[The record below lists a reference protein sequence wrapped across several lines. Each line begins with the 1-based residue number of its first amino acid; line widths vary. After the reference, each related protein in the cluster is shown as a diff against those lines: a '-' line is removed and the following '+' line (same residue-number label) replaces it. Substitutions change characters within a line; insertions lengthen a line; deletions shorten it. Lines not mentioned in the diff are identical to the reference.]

1 MPQGNFDVIFR
12 AVTDTSGAK
21 AEFSKLLNEFAGSEA
36 EFRTK
41 VVGDQ
46 KSLNDFI
53 ENINNLAKKNKVE
66 LNFDHSALKSA
77 QDMVVDLQTKIN
89 NIDFKNVEKQ
99 FKKMSTEDLFKIDN
113 SLIKDGIKNARKEF
127 DKLYR
132 TEQNKKNLTLNTS
145 AWGSYDKKTGETL
158 SVDEKRFGKQIAEW
172 DRYYKR
178 LQDRVASIR
187 NDINSGAINKYS
199 AEQLNDVYKKIL
211 EIQALQSK
219 VEEWNPWMKDGDSGK
234 KRRYDLSGLMMEP
247 GKFKN
252 VSAELLNSLSPISEK
267 LGIELKSSLEEAEA
281 AIKSGTDSLLSSLN
295 FVFQKIGPISVEVV
309 PEIDTKKAKKNI
321 EDGLNG
327 ENIEVKVKVKTE
339 QIGEDGLTEDQ
350 LQKKAD
356 AEKFINSR
364 RTTLKSLVDFNKSG
378 NGKEKAKLLKMFRDL
393 EVFAEATEMPSEEDF
408 LKYAKGLS
416 RAKPYFGIFEE
427 EKPAEV
433 KVEPKVVPGSVQAE
447 VEKDSKKNKAEV
459 KVSPVVE
466 NKGKTDS
473 STDGKSIE
481 LIPDTSEFKRKSDEE
496 LAKIVVDKEVELVP
510 NIENFKQKAD
520 DKLLDIK
527 LDKGVEL
534 TPIVDNFKTAADEK
548 LSGIDLS
555 ANINLTPK
563 LDDSLLDVL
572 KDGDLTS
579 LTRKEADRLNN
590 AVYELNAI
598 RTKLTVFEDF
608 SSNPL
613 DLAAYMPT
621 ENDIR
626 SADVK
631 IKELFGTNDIFN
643 VDELIKNRNEW
654 FKEFDYALDR
664 YNKYLKENDESGAE
678 RYKRNFNDQLGA
690 YDNYIPFIDQSWNRD
705 TIANKIE
712 KITNDL
718 NKNIDSLF
726 VSEGGINIPVNLDP
740 DFDSLSNAIRTIKNE
755 FEHIDS
761 ETNWD
766 FSNLKSSLLN
776 VVDQFKTSLSAVGI
790 NSKPLNDA
798 YEMLKGWNDADRGM
812 LNAGN
817 AIRERGAFINSKT
830 GARSNPYFY
839 DQEGSVD
846 FKIFDE
852 IQKLAVGINGKL
864 DSLYDTRVHS
874 HPLKDVKHN
883 RPIYG
888 ANVAFSSADIE
899 VAVSDAIYRG
909 ISKALVTSGNK
920 YSMLDLSGLDPAKG
934 ASFLRTFKKNLSSRG
949 FSRQSD
955 GSYAYH
961 IDEFLN
967 TINNKEYFDYDKMTA
982 NVNESLAKAL
992 ESVGLDSSHI
1002 KTGNISDLNLDL
1014 SSLNGTAENV
1024 TNNFEQLLLLLRQ
1037 ISIALE
1043 DINRNGFKFDA
1054 LSTQGK
1060 DVELNPDSSEFKQR
1074 SDSELEKI
1082 HLDKN
1087 VLLVPDATDFKVNA
1101 DILLDKIS
1109 VDKKIDLTPVSPT
1122 GDSKNLGEITFTT
1135 NIESLTGKI
1144 LEDLTDLQNRIKSSG
1159 LNTINLTAK
1168 TDKNYAKYL
1177 SKFDD
1182 INSISSSMSDSLID
1196 EFNITDKNAK
1206 SQIKSLVESLR
1217 TIKTQEIVTGQ
1228 ESIEFM
1234 RTFEALGNVISSNAQ
1249 EFSMATDVYESFY
1262 EAFKRAGSIKI
1273 SDSIIS
1279 DLGEEWNEL
1288 RKAYPNKFT
1297 VNSGIEIDS
1306 VYGQWQEQYQGILPD
1321 VSDPTKKFKALI
1333 NAIREARK
1341 EMDTLYKVNP
1351 DEDFMENMYAS
1362 ITERMYSMQNAL
1374 SNFVS
1379 NPQLENEIAQF
1390 NRLGDSIKT
1399 VEEAIE
1405 SKNKAIIQEANLVS
1419 SKIPEETGEFAGLKS
1434 VIDNIDFNKAFADVN
1449 IETGKLNIGVEP
1461 RINVSEFEIL
1471 AQAQLGD
1478 ASVNINVLP
1487 EIDKNNFKLLL
1498 ESQINDVNANIDISA
1513 SNIDLS
1519 TIGTESSEL
1528 NELLEKLNKIVE
1540 KIREKNQLF
1549 KDEEKIVGKTIPNET
1564 RRLGQMASVL
1574 RDIERSLKAI
1584 SWSLQTID
1592 FSKIKQPESQK
1603 KNSGSQSKNPNADK
1617 IANAYKNLAST
1628 EERYQ
1633 KLQYDIQ
1640 QARIG
1645 DDIDKKK
1652 RALEILTAKREVY
1665 NNTIEETLNLES
1677 DLANNDKVI
1686 EQKTKYDEK
1695 FAEVAAIMGR
1705 YRKENSYISGAE
1717 KLISKITSD
1726 NLSASQ
1732 NESLNKLKQT
1742 LEKLKSLSTDGIINA
1757 NADIEEVHR
1766 LQNELESLYKHVTNK
1781 KLTLVSEKD
1790 IARLKSEILS
1800 FKNSNTAAKEF
1811 IPTLDDILR
1820 RLDANNVDRTIFDK
1834 ASTDFYNLKSSINSI
1849 GKSGLSM
1856 FDKWKKRLESV
1867 GLYFASFASIYDVIN
1882 KLRQGFEI
1890 IVQYDDSLTEMKKVS
1905 DETMATLKEFQRASF
1920 NLGNTVGTTGSQIQ
1934 ASTADFMRLGES
1946 LEDASQ
1952 SALDANTLFKV
1963 SEFGTIEEA
1972 TEALISMS
1980 QAYQELEKSDIN
1992 DIMNYVGNNFAISTE
2007 GLATGLQKSAAA
2019 LKTAGNDIY
2028 EAVALITAGNTI
2040 IQDADQ
2046 VGAGIRTISLRILG
2060 TETAKEELAS
2070 LGEDVEDFVVQ
2081 TQSKIDKTVRE
2092 YTAVASNNYRG
2103 VSLLDSNGNYR
2114 STYEILQD
2122 IADIYQEILET
2133 DKKAGTNRGSALVE
2147 LLAGKNRSNIAASI
2161 LQNPQILRDVYE
2173 QAQTESAGSA
2183 QKELEAQLE
2192 SISSHLA
2199 KLKNQWESIWITDY
2213 NREAINFVL
2222 DRLTDILSVVEAIG
2236 VVPIGT
2242 TLAGIFAFGKNFDRS
2257 EKGLRK
2263 IA

>member
-113 SLIKDGIKNARKEF
+113 SFIKEGIKNARKEF

-132 TEQNKKNLTLNTS
+132 TELNKKNLTLNTS

-178 LQDRVASIR
+178 LQDRVTSIR
-187 NDINSGAINKYS
+187 SDINSGAINKYS

-309 PEIDTKKAKKNI
+309 PEVDAKKAKKKI
-321 EDGLNG
+321 EDDLNG
-327 ENIEVKVKVKTE
+327 ENIEVKVKVKSE
-339 QIGEDGLTEDQ
+339 PIEEDGLSEDY
-350 LQKKAD
+350 KKQYEE
-356 AEKFINSR
+356 AEKYVNTARKNLEKLIE
-364 RTTLKSLVDFNKSG
+364 FNKSG
-378 NGKEKAKLLKMFRDL
+378 DSVNKRQIITGQRWLSN
-393 EVFAEATEMPSEEDF
+393 FASATEMPSEEEF
-408 LKYAKGLS
+408 LNVIKNQTK
-416 RAKPYFGIFEE
+416 AKPYFGIFED

-433 KVEPKVVPGSVQAE
+433 KVEPKVVPGSVQEE

-459 KVSPVVE
+459 KVSPIVE

-473 STDGKSIE
+473 SIDGKSIE

-510 NIENFKQKAD
+510 NVENFKQKAD

-534 TPIVDNFKTAADEK
+534 TPIIDNFKTAADEK

-631 IKELFGTNDIFN
+631 IKELFGTNNIFN

-678 RYKRNFNDQLGA
+678 RYKRHFDDQLGA
-690 YDNYIPFIDQSWNRD
+690 YNNYIPFLDQSWNRD

-726 VSEGGINIPVNLDP
+726 VSEGGINIPVNLDAN
-740 DFDSLSNAIRTIKNE
+740 FDSLSNAIRTIKNE

-798 YEMLKGWNDADRGM
+798 YEMIKGWNDADRGM

-852 IQKLAVGINGKL
+852 IQKLAVGIDGKL

-874 HPLKDVKHN
+874 HPLKDEKHN

-888 ANVAFSSADIE
+888 ANVAFSSGDIE
-899 VAVSDAIYRG
+899 VAVNDIIYRG

-920 YSMLDLSGLDPAKG
+920 YSMLDLTDLDPAKG

-961 IDEFLN
+961 INEFLN

-982 NVNESLAKAL
+982 TVNESLAKAL
-992 ESVGLDSSHI
+992 ESVGLDSSRI

-1014 SSLNGTAENV
+1014 SSLNGTTENV

-1109 VDKKIDLTPVSPT
+1109 VDKKIDLTPVSLT

-1144 LEDLTDLQNRIKSSG
+1144 VEDLTALQNRIKSSG

-1288 RKAYPNKFT
+1288 RKTYPNKFT

-1321 VSDPTKKFKALI
+1321 VSDPTERFKALI

-1362 ITERMYSMQNAL
+1362 ITERMYNMQNAL

-1399 VEEAIE
+1399 VEAAIE

-1449 IETGKLNIGVEP
+1449 IDAGKLNIGVEP
-1461 RINVSEFEIL
+1461 RVNVTEFEAL

-1478 ASVNINVLP
+1478 ASVSIGLSPTINPTEFTTLV
-1487 EIDKNNFKLLL
+1487 
-1498 ESQINDVNANIDISA
+1498 ESQLGKVKPTLTIPAANIDFSGVQ
-1513 SNIDLS
+1513 N
-1519 TIGTESSEL
+1519 ESSNLDEVAQ
-1528 NELLEKLNKIVE
+1528 KLKLIIDR
-1540 KIREKNQLF
+1540 IREKNELF
-1549 KDEEKIVGKTIPNET
+1549 KLEGKIVGKTVPNET
-1564 RRLGQMASVL
+1564 KRLGQMASVL
-1574 RDIERSLKAI
+1574 RDIERSLKTI
-1584 SWSLQTID
+1584 SFVLQTTD
-1592 FSKIKQPESQK
+1592 FSKVKLSNSQSSK
-1603 KNSGSQSKNPNADK
+1603 KKSGSSSNNSNSNVQKVVG
-1617 IANAYKNLAST
+1617 AYKGLIST
-1628 EERYQ
+1628 EEQYQ
-1633 KLQYDIQ
+1633 KLQYDVQ
-1640 QARIG
+1640 QNRLG
-1645 DDIDKKK
+1645 ENVNKKK
-1652 RALEILTAKREVY
+1652 KQLEDLRIKREKY
-1665 NNTIEETLNLES
+1665 NNTIEETLKLEK
-1677 DLANNDKVI
+1677 DLDKNAAIVD
-1686 EQKTKYDEK
+1686 QKSKYDSKVSEV
-1695 FAEVAAIMGR
+1695 EVAMGQ
-1705 YRKENSYISGAE
+1705 YRKPNSYIASVEKFISNASKGELSG
-1717 KLISKITSD
+1717 
-1726 NLSASQ
+1726 SQ
-1732 NESLNKLKQT
+1732 SQALDKLKQ
-1742 LEKLKSLSTDGIINA
+1742 KLVEIKKYTTDGILNSD
-1757 NADIEEVHR
+1757 ADIDEINN
-1766 LQNELESLYKHVTNK
+1766 LQKEIEDLYRHVTNK
-1781 KLTLVSEKD
+1781 KLAPVGEKE
-1790 IARLKSEILS
+1790 IARLRSEITS
-1800 FKNSNTAAKEF
+1800 FANTNTAAKEY
-1811 IPTLDDILR
+1811 IPVLDEILR
-1820 RLDANNVDRTIFDK
+1820 RLDSKNLDRTIFDK
-1834 ASTDFYNLKSSINSI
+1834 ASTDFYELKAAINSS

-1856 FDKWKKRLESV
+1856 LDKWKKRLESV

-1905 DETMATLKEFQRASF
+1905 DETMVTLKDFQQASF

-1946 LEDASQ
+1946 LEDAAQ

-1980 QAYQELEKSDIN
+1980 QAYQELEKSEIN

-2028 EAVALITAGNTI
+2028 EAVSLITAGNTI

-2122 IADIYQEILET
+2122 IADVYQEILEA

-2213 NREAINFVL
+2213 NRESINFVL
-2222 DRLTDILSVVEAIG
+2222 DRLTDILSIVEAIG
-2236 VVPIGT
+2236 AVPVFG
-2242 TLAGIFAFGKNFDRS
+2242 LAGGGFAFFKNFD
-2257 EKGLRK
+2257 
-2263 IA
+2263 